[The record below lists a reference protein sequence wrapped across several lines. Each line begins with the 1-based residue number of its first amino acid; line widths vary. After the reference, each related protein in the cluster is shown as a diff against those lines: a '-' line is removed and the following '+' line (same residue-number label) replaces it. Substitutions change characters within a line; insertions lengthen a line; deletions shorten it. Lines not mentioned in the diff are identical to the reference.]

1 MWKFPFF
8 RKNDRDKK
16 RRGGIGIEILI
27 GVAAMGMV
35 ITFAASQGAETQR
48 SAQAAGLAHQLNTAS
63 KGAQHYLDSNAASI
77 LEELNK
83 PGVNNLLISR
93 NNVRVNGGNVLNAPD
108 GDTSGMYGGLSNY
121 MPVTFNNTSFKQD
134 VQMYAYKGRDGA
146 VHAIFGTTGGVPH
159 TGDEEDSQYRNY
171 EGIARKVS
179 SMTGFGLAMDK
190 DANGNNIAPVVVG
203 QKNSW
208 RFHFGDADQGNVPA
222 FDHLQLAR
230 PLYAYSAAVKDDMLY
245 RVAIDGHPELNAMGT
260 DLSMS
265 GYKINDSGTIVIS
278 QRPKIPG
285 TDDYAEVP
293 EGGNGLRIE
302 PYLIAHTGTGREV
315 HTGEEINAAAD
326 VVCDNNSDGHIFT
339 IGYQV
344 DESQRQSAED
354 MSGIWMCMGGVPRQI
369 SDSGNSSMV
378 KSTRILSHGETIQK
392 PYCPRGTS
400 PSIYLAEANF
410 AERQTQPRA
419 LVAVQTYAT
428 DLGEKW
434 QVNVRIKTTGH
445 AKGNA
450 ATANAW
456 TVPAKNDKLN
466 YVVAH
471 TTCERDLDIVE

>member
-1 MWKFPFF
+1 MWKFRFF
-8 RKNDRDKK
+8 RKNRKDEK
-16 RRGGIGIEILI
+16 RRGAIGIELLI
-27 GVAAMGMV
+27 GAAALGMV
-35 ITFAASQGAETQR
+35 IMFAANQGGESRR
-48 SAQAAGLAHQLNTAS
+48 SALAASLAHQLNMAS
-63 KGAQHYLDSNAASI
+63 KGAQHYLDSNATAL

-93 NNVRVNGGNVLNAPD
+93 NNIRVNGASVLNSPD

-146 VHAIFGTTGGVPH
+146 IHALFGTTGGVPGTTSH
-159 TGDEEDSQYRNY
+159 DDPQFINY
-171 EGIARKVS
+171 ANVARQVS
-179 SMTGFGLAMDK
+179 GMTGFGLSMSK
-190 DANGNNIAPVVVG
+190 DANGTDITPVVAG

-208 RFHFGDADQGNVPA
+208 RFHYNDADQGNVPA

-260 DLSMS
+260 DLGMN
-265 GYKINDSGTIVIS
+265 GYQIKDTGTIVIS
-278 QRPKIPG
+278 QRPKIAG
-285 TDDYAEVP
+285 TDDYADVP

-302 PYLIAHTGTGREV
+302 PYLIAHTGTGRET
-315 HTGEEINAAAD
+315 HTGEEINMAAD
-326 VVCDNNSDGHIFT
+326 TVCNNNEDGHIFT
-339 IGYQV
+339 IGYQT
-344 DESQRQSAED
+344 DDSQRQSAED
-354 MSGIWMCMGGVPRQI
+354 MSGIWMCMGGTPRQI

-378 KSTRILSHGETIQK
+378 KGTRVLSNNETINK
-392 PYCPRGTS
+392 PYCPRGTV
-400 PSIYLAEANF
+400 PSIYLSEANF
-410 AERQTQPRA
+410 AERQTSPRA

-445 AKGNA
+445 AKGTA

-456 TVPAKNDKLN
+456 TIPAKNDKLN
-466 YVVAH
+466 YVIAH
-471 TTCERDLDIVE
+471 TTCERETEITE